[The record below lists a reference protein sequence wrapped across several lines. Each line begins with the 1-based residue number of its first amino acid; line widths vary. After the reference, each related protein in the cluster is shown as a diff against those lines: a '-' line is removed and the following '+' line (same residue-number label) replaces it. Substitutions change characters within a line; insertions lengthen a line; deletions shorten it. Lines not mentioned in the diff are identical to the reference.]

1 MLVPCMTLTKVMR
14 MCVQGHALF
23 TRQAGGTNPCPQVDF
38 TGGFN
43 KFMAAVYG
51 VDSVQG
57 HFGAPFSEPPDFQ
70 PCCLPPRPSGM
81 RS

>member
-1 MLVPCMTLTKVMR
+1 MGVL
-14 MCVQGHALF
+14 VQGHALF

-51 VDSVQG
+51 VDSVQA
-57 HFGAPFSEPPDFQ
+57 HFGAPFSEPLAANGWKA
-70 PCCLPPRPSGM
+70 CCFPPRPSGM
-81 RS
+81 HS

>member
-1 MLVPCMTLTKVMR
+1 M
-14 MCVQGHALF
+14 QGHALF

-57 HFGAPFSEPPDFQ
+57 HFGAPFSEPPAAD
-70 PCCLPPRPSGM
+70 G
-81 RS
+81 